1 MASASAEEQAAL
13 VEEVA
18 EPVCVADHNDGVAPE
33 SSEPDGEAVN
43 PSDENQRFSPAPLE
57 GEPRRSCAAHGNSGL
72 TEAQVRVMALELFVD
87 ELKGLDAVLTFQI
100 LDALWGWECVGELKQ
115 AKILLDYLIERVEAR
130 ERKTDL
136 GGDQGAGK
144 AGCPGTDAGK

>member
-1 MASASAEEQAAL
+1 MGEDVVKPLSQKSPISDSSPLVGAEAPAAL
-13 VEEVA
+13 ED
-18 EPVCVADHNDGVAPE
+18 PH
-33 SSEPDGEAVN
+33 
-43 PSDENQRFSPAPLE
+43 PSPC
-57 GEPRRSCAAHGNSGL
+57 GEPQGATFPGGEDL

-130 ERKTDL
+130 ERKSNP
-136 GGDQGAGK
+136 GGHQGAGEGSQCG
-144 AGCPGTDAGK
+144 ADV